1 MIRLTEKNEMELEQ
15 FERRIKK
22 QFYAR
27 GVHIEYHIG
36 CFGDEVHH
44 TKLGALMWKLH
55 ELGLVRLHQKLIGEN
70 KHQYLGVVA

>member
-1 MIRLTEKNEMELEQ
+1 MIRLTEMNEMELEQ

-27 GVHIEYHIG
+27 GVFIEYHIG
-36 CFGDEVHH
+36 CFGDEVYKS
-44 TKLGALMWKLH
+44 KLGGLMWKLH